1 MSVVPTI
8 MKHMV
13 ANRESGIKTIPFQ
26 RAMTKGLPFESDSAR
41 SYKTYYHIGKDDMQA
56 AHKNTTS
63 PNLPAETKNKGY
75 KSTVGVKIK
84 EASPITK
91 KKY

>member
-1 MSVVPTI
+1 
-8 MKHMV
+8 MKE
-13 ANRESGIKTIPFQ
+13 RSGIKHVTFG
-26 RAMTKGLPFESDSAR
+26 RAMTKGLPIQSDSAR
-41 SYKTYYHIGKDDMQA
+41 SYKTYYRIGKDDMQA

-63 PNLPAETKNKGY
+63 PNLPAEKKNKGY

-84 EASPITK
+84 MVTPVTK